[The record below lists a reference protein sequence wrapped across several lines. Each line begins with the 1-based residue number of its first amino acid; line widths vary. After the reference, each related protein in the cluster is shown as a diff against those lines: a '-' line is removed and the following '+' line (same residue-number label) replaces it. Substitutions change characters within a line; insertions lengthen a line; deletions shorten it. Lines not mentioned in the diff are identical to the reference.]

1 MSALLAR
8 IRAVHV
14 FAIIVIL
21 IGIGISYEPPK
32 LNGSA
37 IWELVTMFVGYAI
50 RDLFGTQP
58 KE

>member
-1 MSALLAR
+1 MSTLLAR

-14 FAIIVIL
+14 FAVIVIA
-21 IGIGISYEPPK
+21 IGIVISYLPPK
-32 LNGSA
+32 LNGPE
-37 IWELVTMFVGYAI
+37 IWGLVTMFVGYAI